1 MTKVIFDKKI
11 LLAIVAIAATFLFL
25 IFYFVSQKQP
35 LLRIFK
41 SEANR
46 STKMLLNIRKS
57 DFILKSLT

>member
-41 SEANR
+41 SESNR
-46 STKMLLNIRKS
+46 LTKMLLNIRKS

>member
-46 STKMLLNIRKS
+46 LTKMFLNIRKS

>member
-11 LLAIVAIAATFLFL
+11 LLAIVAIAATFLSL

-46 STKMLLNIRKS
+46 LTKMLLNIRKS